1 MAKLLLKFENT
12 VQKEIPLLDGTI
24 MIGRLP
30 DNNLQIDNPA
40 VSSRHCRVLFEGGSY
55 VVEDNNST
63 NGTFLNKQR
72 ITRSQLKHGDELT
85 IGKHTVRF
93 EDTVDAGLATKK
105 LTPVPRVEK
114 TVMLD
119 TKQAQAMLAQAKA
132 AGAAGAAVGGGTT
145 AMPAMPPAHERVGTL
160 TVLDGKTDQPQY
172 VLTGKLIM
180 IGKSDMA
187 TIKLKGFFA
196 PKAAAVINRRDGK
209 YFVAPAE
216 KSVKVKINEAD
227 VTAQKEL
234 NDGDILEVGSVK
246 MTFSFE

>member
-1 MAKLLLKFENT
+1 MAKLVLKFENA
-12 VQKEIPLLDGTI
+12 VQKEVPLLDGTVSV
-24 MIGRLP
+24 GRLP

-40 VSSRHCRVLFEGGSY
+40 VSSRHCRIVFEGQGY

-72 ITRSQLKHGDELT
+72 VTRAQLKHGDELT

-93 EDTVDAGLATKK
+93 EDSIDAGATTKK
-105 LTPVPRVEK
+105 MAPVPRVEK

-119 TKQAQAMLAQAKA
+119 TRKAQEMLAQARTTPA
-132 AGAAGAAVGGGTT
+132 QPGAVA
-145 AMPAMPPAHERVGTL
+145 PAPAKERVGTL
-160 TVLDGKTDQPQY
+160 TVLAGKTDQPQY

-196 PKAAAVINRRDGK
+196 PKAAAVINRREGK

-216 KSVKVKINEAD
+216 KSAKVKINDAD
-227 VTAQKEL
+227 VAAQHEL
-234 NDGDILEVGSVK
+234 SDGDILEIASVK
-246 MTFSFE
+246 MSFSYNE

>member
-12 VQKEIPLLDGTI
+12 VQKEVPLLDGTI
-24 MIGRLP
+24 SIGRLP

-40 VSSRHCRVLFEGGSY
+40 VSSRHCRVFFEGDGY

-93 EDTVDAGLATKK
+93 EESADSGAVTKK
-105 LTPVPRVEK
+105 ITPVPRVEK

-119 TKQAQAMLAQAKA
+119 TKKAQEMLAQAKA
-132 AGAAGAAVGGGTT
+132 AGAT
-145 AMPAMPPAHERVGTL
+145 ASMPPIQPKERTGTL
-160 TVLDGKTDQPQY
+160 TVLAGKTDQPQY
-172 VLTGKLIM
+172 VLTGRLAM

-196 PKAAAVINRRDGK
+196 PKAAAVINRREGK

-216 KSVKVKINEAD
+216 KSAKVKINDAD
-227 VTAQKEL
+227 VGSQREL
-234 NDGDILEVGSVK
+234 NEGDILEVGSVK
-246 MTFSFE
+246 MTFSYND

>member
-12 VQKEIPLLDGTI
+12 VQKEVPLLDGTI
-24 MIGRLP
+24 SIGRLP
-30 DNNLQIDNPA
+30 DNNIQIDNPA
-40 VSSRHCRVLFEGGSY
+40 VSSRHCRVLFEGENY
-55 VVEDNNST
+55 YVEDNNST

-93 EDTVDAGLATKK
+93 EESADAGAVTKK
-105 LTPVPRVEK
+105 ITPVPRVEK

-119 TKQAQAMLAQAKA
+119 TKKAQEMLAGARA
-132 AGAAGAAVGGGTT
+132 AGTT
-145 AMPAMPPAHERVGTL
+145 QSMPPVPPKERTGTL
-160 TVLDGKTDQPQY
+160 TVLAGKTDQPQY
-172 VLTGKLIM
+172 VLTGKLVM

-196 PKAAAVINRRDGK
+196 PKAAAVINRREGK

-216 KSVKVKINEAD
+216 RSAKVKINDAD
-227 VTAQKEL
+227 VGSQREL
-234 NDGDILEVGSVK
+234 SDGDILEVGSVK
-246 MTFSFE
+246 MTFSYTD

>member
-12 VQKEIPLLDGTI
+12 VQKEVPLLDGTI

-72 ITRSQLKHGDELT
+72 VTRSQLKHGDELT

-93 EDTVDAGLATKK
+93 EDTVDAGTATKK
-105 LTPVPRVEK
+105 IAPVPRVEK

-132 AGAAGAAVGGGTT
+132 AGAAGGGTT
-145 AMPAMPPAHERVGTL
+145 AMPAAPAHDRVGTL
-160 TVLDGKTDQPQY
+160 TILAGKTDQPQY

-216 KSVKVKINEAD
+216 KSVKVKINDAD

-234 NDGDILEVGSVK
+234 NDGDILEIASVK
-246 MTFSFE
+246 MTFSCE

>member
-12 VQKEIPLLDGTI
+12 VQKEVPLLDGTI
-24 MIGRLP
+24 NIGRLP
-30 DNNLQIDNPA
+30 DNNIQIDNPA
-40 VSSRHCRVLFEGGSY
+40 VSSRHCRVLFDGENY
-55 VVEDNNST
+55 YVEDNNST

-93 EDTVDAGLATKK
+93 EEVADGGAVTKK
-105 LTPVPRVEK
+105 IAPIQRVEK

-119 TKQAQAMLAQAKA
+119 TKKAQEMLAQARA
-132 AGAAGAAVGGGTT
+132 AGGTQSM
-145 AMPAMPPAHERVGTL
+145 APVQAKERTGTL
-160 TVLDGKTDQPQY
+160 TVLAGKTDQPQY
-172 VLTGKLIM
+172 ILTGKLVM

-196 PKAAAVINRRDGK
+196 PKAAAVINRREGK

-216 KSVKVKINEAD
+216 RSAKVKINDAD
-227 VTAQKEL
+227 VGSQREL
-234 NDGDILEVGSVK
+234 NEGDILEVGSVK
-246 MTFSFE
+246 MTFSYND